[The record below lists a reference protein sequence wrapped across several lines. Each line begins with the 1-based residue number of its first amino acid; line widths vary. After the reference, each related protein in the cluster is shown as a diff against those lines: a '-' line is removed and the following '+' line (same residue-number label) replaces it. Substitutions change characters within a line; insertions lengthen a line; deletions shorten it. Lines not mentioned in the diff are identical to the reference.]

1 MFTLLVTQSLRNR
14 LLVLALAAVLVVYG
28 AFTATKLPVDVFPD
42 LNRPTVTIMSEA
54 EGLAPQEVEQLVT
67 FPVETQMNGLPGVT
81 RVRSVSGVGL
91 SVIYVEFDWGTDIY
105 RNRQQVSERLAMV
118 RPQLPPTVNPMMG
131 PVSSI
136 MGQIVMVA
144 LSGGTVSPMQLRELA
159 DFTIRPRLLAIPG
172 VAQVIPMG
180 GEVRQFRVAPQPTA
194 LRALGVTHAQL
205 ETALAQFGTNT
216 GGGFTD
222 QYAREYLIRNLGRTM
237 NLDDLRNMV
246 VATVNNR
253 PIYLRQVAEVS
264 FAARVKRG
272 DSGYMGA
279 PAVVVSVEKQPGV
292 DTVRLT
298 REVEAALKDI
308 TASLNACGA
317 GKGGAG
323 PSLAEPAG
331 EACAFKGVRADQLI
345 FRQANFIETSIR
357 NVETVLMEAV
367 VVVAVV
373 LFAFLLNVRTTA
385 ISLTA
390 IPVSILATAAVF
402 HLAGLSIN
410 TMTLGGLAIAIGELV
425 DDAVVDVENIFRRL
439 GENRRAGNPRSV
451 FEVVVSASNEVRS
464 GIVYATMVIVL
475 VFVPLFALS
484 GIEGRLF
491 APLGQAYIVSILASL
506 LVSITLTPVLAYYLL
521 PGLKRLEEHDSQF
534 LKWLKRG
541 NAALLRGVL
550 GHARPVMLVAGLAVG
565 TAGLAAAYLP
575 RTFLPPFNEGSF
587 TVNMTFNPGISLA
600 ESNRIGLVAERLLL
614 EMPDVKSIGR
624 RTGRAELDEH
634 AEGVHSSDLEIDL
647 KPGARPKP
655 ELVADIRGRL
665 AVLPVN
671 VNVGQPISHRLDHM
685 LSGVRAEIAL
695 KIFGEDLDT
704 LRSLAEDIRGRLA
717 DIPGLADLQVEKQ
730 VLIPQL
736 EIRVDYA
743 RAALYGVQPAALV
756 EQLSRLSN
764 GQVVS
769 RVVDGYRR
777 FDVVMRLSD
786 AMRTTQRLGDML
798 VETPSGWVPARQIAD
813 IRETDGPNQI
823 LRENARR
830 RIVVQ
835 ANTQAGSDMGKIVKA
850 IQEKVAAASLPNGYT
865 TSLEGSF
872 QAQAEASRT
881 IGLLSL
887 LSLALVF
894 ALLYSRYRSI
904 VFTAIILGSIP
915 LALIG
920 SVAALWLAGQP
931 LSVASMIGFITLTGI
946 ATRNGILK
954 ISHYL
959 NLAIH
964 EGMPFGRELVI
975 RGSLERL
982 APVLMTALSA
992 GVALVP
998 LLVGADAP
1006 GKEILHP
1013 VAVTIFGGLI
1023 SATLLDTVLTPVLF
1037 LTFGR
1042 APLERLRDDARHGPE
1057 ASPAAPRGAPAEAF

>member
-1 MFTLLVTQSLRNR
+1 MFTFLVTQSLRNR
-14 LLVLALAAVLVVYG
+14 LVVLAVAAVLVVYG
-28 AFTATKLPVDVFPD
+28 AFTAIRLPVDVFPD
-42 LNRPTVTIMSEA
+42 LNRPTVTIMTEA

-67 FPVETQMNGLPGVT
+67 FPLETQMNGLPGVA

-91 SVIYVEFDWGTDIY
+91 SVIYVEFDWNTDIY
-105 RNRQQVSERLAMV
+105 RNRQQVSERLAMA
-118 RPQLPPTVNPMMG
+118 RTQLPPTVNPMMG
-131 PVSSI
+131 PISSI

-144 LSGGTVSPMQLRELA
+144 VTGDTVSAMQLREIA
-159 DFTIRPRLLAIPG
+159 DFTIRPRILSIPG

-194 LRALGVTHAQL
+194 LRALGVTHGQL
-205 ETALAQFGTNT
+205 ETALAQFGINT

-222 QYAREYLIRNLGRTM
+222 QYAREYLIRNLSRTM

-246 VATVNNR
+246 VATVEKK
-253 PIYLRQVAEVS
+253 PVFLRQVADVS
-264 FAARVKRG
+264 FAAKVKRG
-272 DSGYMGA
+272 DAGYMGA

-292 DTVRLT
+292 DTVQLT
-298 REVEAALKDI
+298 ASVESALKDI
-308 TASLNACGA
+308 TASL
-317 GKGGAG
+317 
-323 PSLAEPAG
+323 P
-331 EACAFKGVRADQLI
+331 KGVRADRLI

-357 NVETVLMEAV
+357 NVETVLMEAI
-367 VVVAVV
+367 VVVALV

-390 IPVSILATAAVF
+390 IPVSILATAVIF
-402 HLAGLSIN
+402 HFAGLSIN

-439 GENRRAGNPRSV
+439 RENRAEGNPRSV
-451 FEVVVSASNEVRS
+451 FDVVVSASQEVRS

-491 APLGQAYIVSILASL
+491 APLGQAYIISILASL
-506 LVSITLTPVLAYYLL
+506 VVSITLTPVMAYYLL
-521 PGLKRLEEHDSQF
+521 PGLKRLDEHESG
-534 LKWLKRG
+534 LIRGLKRG
-541 NAALLRGVL
+541 VAALLRPALGNGRPIMVL
-550 GHARPVMLVAGLAVG
+550 AALAVALSG
-565 TAGLAAAYLP
+565 IAATFLP
-575 RTFLPPFNEGSF
+575 RAFLPPFNEGSF
-587 TVNMTFNPGISLA
+587 TVNMTFNPGISLT
-600 ESNRIGLVAERLLL
+600 ESNRVGLLAERMLLGI
-614 EMPDVKSIGR
+614 PDVLSVGR

-647 KPGARPKP
+647 KPGARSKS
-655 ELVADIRGRL
+655 ELVADIRNRL

-695 KIFGEDLDT
+695 KVFGEDLDT
-704 LRSLAEDIRGRLA
+704 LRTVAEDLRRRMSG
-717 DIPGLADLQVEKQ
+717 IPGIADLQVEKQ

-786 AMRTTQRLGDML
+786 TQRTTQRLGDL
-798 VETPSGWVPARQIAD
+798 LIETPSGWVPARQIAD

-835 ANTQAGSDMGKIVKA
+835 ANTAAGADMVKV
-850 IQEKVAAASLPNGYT
+850 VAGIREQIGAANLPDGYVT
-865 TSLEGSF
+865 HLEGSF

-894 ALLYSRYRSI
+894 TLLFSRYRS
-904 VFTAIILGSIP
+904 VVLTLIILGSIP

-920 SVAALWLAGQP
+920 SVAALWIAGQP

-954 ISHYL
+954 ISHWL
-959 NLAIH
+959 NLAIQ
-964 EGMPFGRELVI
+964 EGLPFGPDLVI

-982 APVLMTALSA
+982 TPVLMTALSA
-992 GVALVP
+992 GVALAP
-998 LLVGADAP
+998 LLIGADAP

-1023 SATLLDTVLTPVLF
+1023 SATLLDTILTPILF

-1042 APLERLRDDARHGPE
+1042 KPLERLRAEAHAAR
-1057 ASPAAPRGAPAEAF
+1057 SSTVAPRGTPAEAF